1 MSILE
6 TLRKHLSTEQ
16 VTAIEDAL
24 GDDFD
29 YDLVPRSRLNKV
41 IGQRNN
47 LRKQLAE
54 SSQAPATKAPGAGAS
69 DDDDDDDALLAG
81 SGGGDPAAS
90 SAEEIEAIKKQFKK
104 EKDELAIRYSALEKL
119 RGLNA
124 IDPELILNA
133 GLLDMSKAKVEKD
146 GFTVVWPDGDE
157 DPFTTLSKSETHG
170 FLFKS
175 DEGGS
180 GTSRGTGKTGGNGG
194 DGGDAKLDS
203 ALDVAMGLVPQLSPG
218 DEL

>member
-6 TLRKHLSTEQ
+6 TLRKNLSTEQ
-16 VTAIEDAL
+16 VTAIMDAL

-54 SSQAPATKAPGAGAS
+54 LSQAPVTRAPGAGAS
-69 DDDDDDDALLAG
+69 DDDDDDDGVLAN
-81 SGGGDPAAS
+81 SGGGDPAAN
-90 SAEEIEAIKKQFKK
+90 SAEDIEAIKKQFKK

-124 IDPELILNA
+124 KDPELILKA
-133 GLLDMSKAKVEKD
+133 GLLDMSKAKVGKD

-157 DPFTTLSKSETHG
+157 DPFTALSKSEKYG

-175 DEGGS
+175 DGDGS
-180 GTSRGTGKTGGNGG
+180 NVSRGTGKTGGNSD
-194 DGGDAKLDS
+194 DGVNAKLDS
-203 ALDVAMGLVPQLSPG
+203 ALDVAMGLVPQLSPEG
-218 DEL
+218 EL